1 MTDVNQVSGSNILKP
16 QVEPY
21 IRIMDPPV
29 KIDKN
34 TLMTYMNHADFKHVR
49 MYVNKLI
56 LEICIVI

>member
-1 MTDVNQVSGSNILKP
+1 MTEVNQVSGSNILKP

-29 KIDKN
+29 KIDKI
-34 TLMTYMNHADFKHVR
+34 TLMTYINHADFKNIR
-49 MYVNKLI
+49 ARVNKLI